1 MSAIR
6 LIQQIRD
13 KSKALEQ
20 ARNAEDWDTVDEL
33 EDELEE
39 LNAQLEDEQNSEYD
53 DRHNK
58 SWQ

>member
-20 ARNAEDWDTVDEL
+20 ARNAEDWDVVDEL

-39 LNAQLEDEQNSEYD
+39 LNSQLNDEQSTEYD
-53 DRHNK
+53 DRHNR

>member
-1 MSAIR
+1 MSATR

-20 ARNAEDWDTVDEL
+20 ARNAEEWDLVDEL

-39 LNAQLEDEQNSEYD
+39 LNAELEDEQSNEYE
-53 DRHNK
+53 DRHNR

>member
-20 ARNAEDWDTVDEL
+20 ARNAEDWDIVDEL

>member
-1 MSAIR
+1 MSATR

-20 ARNAEDWDTVDEL
+20 ARNAEDWDLVDEL
-33 EDELEE
+33 ECDLEE
-39 LNAQLEDEQNSEYD
+39 LNAQLEDEQSNEYD
-53 DRHNK
+53 DRHNR

>member
-20 ARNAEDWDTVDEL
+20 ARNAEDWDVVDEL

-39 LNAQLEDEQNSEYD
+39 LNSQLDDEQNTEYD
-53 DRHNK
+53 DRHNR

>member
-1 MSAIR
+1 MSATR

-20 ARNAEDWDTVDEL
+20 ARNAEEWDLVDEL

-39 LNAQLEDEQNSEYD
+39 LNAEQ
-53 DRHNK
+53 
-58 SWQ
+58 